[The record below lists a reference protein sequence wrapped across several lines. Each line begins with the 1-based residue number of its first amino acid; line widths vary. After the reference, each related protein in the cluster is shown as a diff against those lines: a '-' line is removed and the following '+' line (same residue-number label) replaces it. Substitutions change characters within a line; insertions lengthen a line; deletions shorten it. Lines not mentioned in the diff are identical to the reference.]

1 MDRLA
6 LTGARQ
12 RGAAL
17 IVAMLVAALAATV
30 ALSLAAGQQQWFSMV
45 EQRRD
50 QVQAQA
56 LAQAGV
62 QWARQILFEDARTG
76 RLDYLGEPWAL
87 PMPAIPIENGS
98 IEGRIVDAQGLLN
111 VNNLAATTSVGTAE
125 RARFER
131 LFARLGLPPPTLDAI
146 ADWIDPDSAPRP
158 TGAEDAWYAAQPVPM
173 LAANQPIVR
182 TAELALVRGMS
193 AAAVS
198 ALTPYVAALP
208 EGTKLNVNTAP
219 AAVLAASLDGLAES
233 ALPGLITDR
242 AKKPYS
248 TLPEFRARLPDG
260 TTLDKEEALGVSSDY
275 FIVAVRA
282 RQGATQSQ
290 ARALLKRGGGGWP
303 VVLWQTLE

>member
-1 MDRLA
+1 MDRFA

-131 LFARLGLPPPTLDAI
+131 LFARLGLPPITLDAI
-146 ADWIDPDSAPRP
+146 ADWIDPDGAPRP
-158 TGAEDAWYAAQPVPM
+158 TGAEDAWYAAQPVPT

-219 AAVLAASLDGLAES
+219 AAVLAASLNGLAES
-233 ALPGLITDR
+233 ALPGVIADR

-248 TLPEFRARLPDG
+248 TLPDFRARLPAG

-275 FIVAVRA
+275 FIVTVRA

-290 ARALLKRGGGGWP
+290 ARAVLKRGGGGWP